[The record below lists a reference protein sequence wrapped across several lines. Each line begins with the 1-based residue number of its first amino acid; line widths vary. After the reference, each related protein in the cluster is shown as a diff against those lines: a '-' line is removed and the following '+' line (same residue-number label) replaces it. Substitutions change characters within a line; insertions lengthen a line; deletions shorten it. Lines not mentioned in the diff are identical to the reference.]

1 MLSLRSRPRQDS
13 SHDGP
18 GHDRR
23 RHALVGRRLRRA
35 PPRPGAVGCEAQWGR
50 PALYTGDLFEQEY
63 GEIIAFVPVV
73 GDPVG
78 SGRVVA
84 YEVPAAELAVTL
96 HRGEFDD
103 LDRTYGARARSWP
116 NTSSG
121 RGADKE
127 VLHH

>member
-1 MLSLRSRPRQDS
+1 MTVLVTIG
-13 SHDGP
+13 DGMRWWADAFEEL
-18 GHDRR
+18 H
-23 RHALVGRRLRRA
+23 HALALSGARRN
-35 PPRPGAVGCEAQWGR
+35 GADG
-50 PALYTGDLFEQEY
+50 ALYTGDLFEQEY

-103 LDRTYGARARSWP
+103 LDRTYGALGAFVAEHELGSR
-116 NTSSG
+116 G
-121 RGADKE
+121 R
-127 VLHH
+127 